1 MDQPTAH
8 TPTILTTARAL
19 LAAAMPM
26 IQRQGLTLVGISI
39 ANLLDEGAIQ
49 LTLPLDRQS
58 GGALDTALDS
68 VRDRF
73 GTSAINRAVLLGKDQ
88 GWSVPLL
95 PD

>member
-1 MDQPTAH
+1 
-8 TPTILTTARAL
+8 
-19 LAAAMPM
+19 M
-26 IQRQGLTLVGISI
+26 IQEQGLTLVGISI

-68 VRDRF
+68 VRERF
-73 GTSAINRAVLLGKDQ
+73 GTDQ